1 MPIKNDFNNQTSS
14 TSPLVSETNITPVKT
29 HTHPAI
35 VCADTDSHPI
45 TSALSNTPQM
55 TYVEFAAIPLA
66 QPIRLLAAYHIRYEK
81 PAIMPA
87 PLNRLIPDG
96 ISMISLSIER
106 LPVITTANISTSPRY
121 AFTQR
126 DSYIRIHIS
135 HSIIKKERLHSPS
148 KTLLNISRSSGF
160 IKRTMTL
167 ELTEIFPNN
176 V

>member
-1 MPIKNDFNNQTSS
+1 MLIKNDFNNQTLS
-14 TSPLVSETNITPVKT
+14 TSPPVSETNITPAKT
-29 HTHPAI
+29 HTHPAS
-35 VCADTDSHPI
+35 VCADIGSPQN
-45 TSALSNTPQM
+45 SALINTPQM

-66 QPIRLLAAYHIRYEK
+66 QPIRLLVAYHIRYEK

-87 PLNRLIPDG
+87 PLNRLIPNG
-96 ISMISLSIER
+96 ISMIFLSIER
-106 LPVITTANISTSPRY
+106 LPVITTANISPPRY

-126 DSYIRIHIS
+126 DSYVRIHIS

>member
-1 MPIKNDFNNQTSS
+1 MLIKNDFNNQTLS
-14 TSPLVSETNITPVKT
+14 TSPPVSETNISPAKT
-29 HTHPAI
+29 HTHPAS
-35 VCADTDSHPI
+35 VCADIGSPQN
-45 TSALSNTPQM
+45 SALINTPQM

-96 ISMISLSIER
+96 IFMISLSIER
-106 LPVITTANISTSPRY
+106 LPVIATANISTPPRY

-126 DSYIRIHIS
+126 DSYVRIHIS

-167 ELTEIFPNN
+167 ELTETFPNN

>member
-1 MPIKNDFNNQTSS
+1 MLIKNDFNNQILS
-14 TSPLVSETNITPVKT
+14 TSPPVSETKITPAKT
-29 HTHPAI
+29 HTHPAS
-35 VCADTDSHPI
+35 VCADTGSPQN
-45 TSALSNTPQM
+45 SALINTPQM

-106 LPVITTANISTSPRY
+106 LPVITTVNISTPPRY

-126 DSYIRIHIS
+126 DSYIRIHVS
-135 HSIIKKERLHSPS
+135 HPIIRKNDFTSPA
-148 KTLLNISRSSGF
+148 
-160 IKRTMTL
+160 KRC
-167 ELTEIFPNN
+167 
-176 V
+176 

>member
-1 MPIKNDFNNQTSS
+1 MPIENDFNNQTSS

-29 HTHPAI
+29 HTHPAS
-35 VCADTDSHPI
+35 VCADTGSPQN
-45 TSALSNTPQM
+45 SALINTPQM

-66 QPIRLLAAYHIRYEK
+66 QPIRLLAAYHKRYEK

-106 LPVITTANISTSPRY
+106 LPVITTVNISTPPRY

-126 DSYIRIHIS
+126 DSYIRIHVS
-135 HSIIKKERLHSPS
+135 HPIIRKNDFTSPA
-148 KTLLNISRSSGF
+148 
-160 IKRTMTL
+160 KRC
-167 ELTEIFPNN
+167 
-176 V
+176 